1 MKAFSAGEK
10 NLNPKV
16 PLNAYSFP
24 RILLAL
30 LATGL
35 AFVAGRYVALHG
47 LSFKEVIAT
56 SVGLIAGIA
65 VLAGPHGV
73 PVGFILWVCTLGLGY
88 RTVELTRYL
97 RLHPS
102 EVLLWGLLALLVVQ
116 RGVVRRE
123 RLDLWLPTW
132 VWLSLPFW
140 VWGWIPGFAAG
151 RPWDQMLAEF
161 RDFALLIPLAFVAS
175 AVLKERNS
183 WRSVMLAFY
192 ITGAWIAGMGILEY
206 VFPNIR
212 LMLPGFISNPEPA
225 VTTEGFLRARF
236 SFWGASAATFVC
248 VLAVPMAVAV
258 WQRCRTSYQRSLAL
272 IALAMQVFGIYLGG
286 YRSMWL
292 LLGVEFFLWALL
304 RYGVGRAWLV
314 LIPLGVSYQFLPK
327 AAQERALSMI
337 LALEG
342 RPVDSSAA
350 KRWERLME
358 ALERALRHP
367 LGSGWA
373 GSGWVH
379 SDFAQVAANLGLLAG
394 AVFLGAW
401 LITLLRLWQRLRC
414 RIRNGE
420 WGAIGLALLLSFVAA
435 GGILAMEGVQVLP
448 QLVLPVWL
456 VWILSELWIRQT
468 T

>member
-1 MKAFSAGEK
+1 MKAFFPDGK
-10 NLNPKV
+10 NINHKV
-16 PLNAYSFP
+16 PLNVYPFP
-24 RILLAL
+24 RMLLVLLAM
-30 LATGL
+30 GL
-35 AFVAGRYVALHG
+35 SALAGRYVALHS
-47 LSFKEVIAT
+47 LSYKEAIVVL
-56 SVGLIAGIA
+56 VGLIAVVA
-65 VLAGPHGV
+65 VLAGPYGV

-272 IALAMQVFGIYLGG
+272 IALAMQVFGIYVGG

-292 LLGVEFFLWALL
+292 LLGVEVFLWALL
-304 RYGVGRAWLV
+304 RYSVAHAWLV
-314 LIPLGVSYQFLPK
+314 LIPLVASYQFLPK

-337 LALEG
+337 LAVEG
-342 RPVDSSAA
+342 RPLDSSAA
-350 KRWERLME
+350 DRWDRLIG
-358 ALERALRHP
+358 ALEQALRHP

-420 WGAIGLALLLSFVAA
+420 EGAIGLALLLSFVAA